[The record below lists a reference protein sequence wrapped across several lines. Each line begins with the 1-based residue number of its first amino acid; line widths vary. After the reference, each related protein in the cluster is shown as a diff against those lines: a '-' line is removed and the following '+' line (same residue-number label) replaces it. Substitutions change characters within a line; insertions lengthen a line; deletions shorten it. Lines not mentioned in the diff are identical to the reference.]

1 MKRILYLAMAALM
14 VLAVSCKKDPKDPIA
29 PDDDNTFPVP
39 EAVDLGTV
47 VNGKTVKWAS
57 FNLGASTEY
66 EYGKYYAWGELEPK
80 SNYTWT
86 NYAHGGSG
94 NLIIK
99 YSPDTEEGAHRWD
112 FDKKPDGPDGL
123 VTLLPVDDV
132 AAVKLG
138 GKWRMPT
145 KEDFEALLALKDKA
159 AQANPEYKWEPLVAS
174 ALIGSEVVKG
184 LRITRIATNATLFIP
199 AGGYDPYIGESGNVV
214 TEELDQ
220 KGVYWSSSLDP
231 ENPTYAWGFSFTSD
245 RSKIDNNSRGSGFLI
260 RPVYED

>member
-1 MKRILYLAMAALM
+1 MGEIVYNQLVTRMKKSLFICLAALM

-47 VNGKTVKWAS
+47 VNGKNVKWAS

-80 SNYTWT
+80 SNYIWT

-94 NLIIK
+94 DLIIK

-123 VTLLPVDDV
+123 VTLFDDNEYQ
-132 AAVKLG
+132 KYRQCILT
-138 GKWRMPT
+138 MS
-145 KEDFEALLALKDKA
+145 ELANQWIIIEK
-159 AQANPEYKWEPLVAS
+159 
-174 ALIGSEVVKG
+174 
-184 LRITRIATNATLFIP
+184 
-199 AGGYDPYIGESGNVV
+199 
-214 TEELDQ
+214 
-220 KGVYWSSSLDP
+220 
-231 ENPTYAWGFSFTSD
+231 
-245 RSKIDNNSRGSGFLI
+245 
-260 RPVYED
+260 